1 MELLPAVAVAIG
13 LLVAARGV
21 YRGVMKR
28 CWACN
33 QRLAKWTRVCTHCG
47 RRSERTKTPPPSVAS
62 RR

>member
-33 QRLAKWTRVCTHCG
+33 QRLAKWNRICTHCG
-47 RRSERTKTPPPSVAS
+47 RRSDRAKAPPSSAT
-62 RR
+62 RRR